1 MNNVKTTTLNI
12 TDNQTSRRLNANTEP
27 NKYAVTSV
35 FSPEVTDVT
44 RIPIANALVEI
55 NAIAASPFMPELAEL
70 IRNKKNAAA
79 NETGREI
86 AKGATFNDIA
96 IAIAPNPT
104 WLNPSPIIE

>member
-1 MNNVKTTTLNI
+1 MNKVKTTTLNI
-12 TDNQTSRRLNANTEP
+12 IDSQTSRLLNAKTEP

-35 FSPEVTDVT
+35 FNPQVTDVT
-44 RIPIANALVEI
+44 KIPIANALVEI
-55 NAIAASPFMPELAEL
+55 NAIAASPFIPESFEL

-79 NETGREI
+79 NDTGKDTT
-86 AKGATFNDIA
+86 KGVTFNVMA